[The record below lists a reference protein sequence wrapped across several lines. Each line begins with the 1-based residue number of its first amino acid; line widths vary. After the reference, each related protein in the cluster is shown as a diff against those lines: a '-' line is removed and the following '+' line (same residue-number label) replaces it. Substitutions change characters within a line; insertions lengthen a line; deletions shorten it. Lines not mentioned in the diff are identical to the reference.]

1 MYTVYEIMEKFQYDK
16 FGLVV
21 NGKVIMDGKKFS
33 MRDLKDAIQYGD
45 TIEDKALDLLS
56 EEGVAKI
63 DLMQMLIYIEK

>member
-1 MYTVYEIMEKFQYDK
+1 MYTVYEIMEKFSYDK

-21 NGKVIMDGKKFS
+21 NGNAIMDGKKFS
-33 MRDLKDAIQYGD
+33 IRDLKDAIQYGD

-63 DLMQMLIYIEK
+63 DFMQMLIHIEK